1 MVVTREPARQGHG
14 EWEIGVGGI
23 GERHVNFEL
32 LAGYNA
38 IRKRLSG
45 RIKAAI
51 AVVLICVIIVLGS
64 APSIAGTLE
73 DAAAAYKRGNYAA
86 ALQLYRSLADK
97 GNAIAQDSL
106 GDMYNYGK
114 GVPQNQAEAEQ
125 WYRLAAKQ
133 GLAKAQNNMGFLSM
147 LKALRTGDYSESVKW
162 YRLSAG
168 QGDAHGQLALGGA
181 YKSGLGVP
189 QNYVE
194 AAKWFLRA
202 AEQGK
207 DSAAWYMLGLAY
219 ARGQGVPQ
227 DYIRAYKWLNLAAA
241 KGQPFAKDRD
251 FVAGS
256 MTAAQIAEAQKLAAE
271 WSPKTARE
279 SLNMPP
285 QSPSLKKPSPKEPET
300 AATGG
305 NGLFRFE
312 EWRITHQCPR
322 RRGLPTDS
330 HKRCPSTP
338 TSAR

>member
-133 GLAKAQNNMGFLSM
+133 GLAKAQNDLE
-147 LKALRTGDYSESVKW
+147 K
-162 YRLSAG
+162 
-168 QGDAHGQLALGGA
+168 
-181 YKSGLGVP
+181 
-189 QNYVE
+189 
-194 AAKWFLRA
+194 
-202 AEQGK
+202 
-207 DSAAWYMLGLAY
+207 
-219 ARGQGVPQ
+219 
-227 DYIRAYKWLNLAAA
+227 
-241 KGQPFAKDRD
+241 
-251 FVAGS
+251 
-256 MTAAQIAEAQKLAAE
+256 
-271 WSPKTARE
+271 
-279 SLNMPP
+279 
-285 QSPSLKKPSPKEPET
+285 
-300 AATGG
+300 
-305 NGLFRFE
+305 
-312 EWRITHQCPR
+312 R
-322 RRGLPTDS
+322 RRFALCAPRVS
-330 HKRCPSTP
+330 HKETP
-338 TSAR
+338 RVARVHALIRL